1 MRRKL
6 SILLVALQAWMPV
19 STEWQLA
26 SAAADDI
33 VKHATEGQAIGTEV
47 LRGGFGT
54 VRNTTLTNQ
63 HVDANTASNFSAS
76 GGQLNLQEFGLGG
89 DINAARQK
97 LKDAYDN
104 PHTLND
110 VAKDRKS
117 VV

>member
-54 VRNTTLTNQ
+54 VRNTTLT
-63 HVDANTASNFSAS
+63 TSISTL
-76 GGQLNLQEFGLGG
+76 QLTCLSTFKAP
-89 DINAARQK
+89 I
-97 LKDAYDN
+97 
-104 PHTLND
+104 
-110 VAKDRKS
+110 
-117 VV
+117 